1 MCYRRFDFKIKE
13 GTMFSENVISSCE
26 VCSKC
31 WSNFKNLSEEEL
43 DLVNRNRYEAGFNQ
57 GEIIIKQGSPSS
69 NAVFILSGLTKVYM
83 EGYSGRNLILDL
95 AGQSTLL
102 AGPGVHVNSRYCY
115 SVAAITPVQ
124 ACFISFDIIRRL
136 IAGNPDFAVGFIEE
150 LSENA
155 YRMHHKVV
163 NLTQKKMH
171 GRLAESLLY
180 FADTLFHSDSFEMV
194 LSRQELGEMTNM
206 AKESVVRIMGELEN
220 EKIIQATP
228 RSVKILKREKLRL
241 ISEKG

>member
-1 MCYRRFDFKIKE
+1 
-13 GTMFSENVISSCE
+13 MFSENVISSCE
-26 VCSKC
+26 FCSKC
-31 WSNFKNLSEEEL
+31 WSNLKNLSPDEVKM
-43 DLVNRNRYEAGFNQ
+43 VNSNRYEASFKP

-69 NAVFILSGLTKVYM
+69 NAIFLLSGLAKVYM

-115 SVAAITPVQ
+115 SVAAITQVQ
-124 ACFISFDIIRRL
+124 ACFISFDVFRKIMTV
-136 IAGNPDFAVGFIEE
+136 NPDFAYGFIEDMSNKA
-150 LSENA
+150 LKM
-155 YRMHHKVV
+155 YFKLV

-171 GRLAESLLY
+171 GRLAEALLY
-180 FADTLFHSDSFEMV
+180 FSNNLYSADSFEMP

-206 AKESVVRIMGELEN
+206 AKESVVRIMGELED
-220 EKIIQATP
+220 EKIIEATP
-228 RSVKILKREKLRL
+228 RSVKILDRNKLSI

>member
-1 MCYRRFDFKIKE
+1 
-13 GTMFSENVISSCE
+13 MFSENVISSCE
-26 VCSKC
+26 FCSKC
-31 WSNFKNLSEEEL
+31 WSNLKNLSADEL
-43 DLVNRNRYEAGFNQ
+43 KMVNNNRYEASFKP

-69 NAVFILSGLTKVYM
+69 NAIFLLSGLAKVYM

-115 SVAAITPVQ
+115 SVAAITQVQ
-124 ACFISFDIIRRL
+124 ACFISFDVFRKIM
-136 IAGNPDFAVGFIEE
+136 AVNPDFAFGFIEDMSNKA
-150 LSENA
+150 LKM
-155 YRMHHKVV
+155 YFKLV

-171 GRLAESLLY
+171 GRLAEALLY
-180 FADTLFHSDSFEMV
+180 FSNNLYNADSFEML

-206 AKESVVRIMGELEN
+206 AKESVVRIMGELED
-220 EKIIQATP
+220 EKIIEATP
-228 RSVKILKREKLRL
+228 RSVKILDRNKLSI